1 MTRRLMMTMGLATL
15 LAFAAPLAAHDDYRF
30 IGTVVRIPA
39 GKLDVKQTK
48 DGKIISMKT
57 DSRQEEGSQQR
68 ITGRRQRRGRRPR
81 RQPARPARVGG
92 ETGAGTDDQ
101 VTSVAVR
108 TASRLTMLSHRAPA
122 NR

>member
-57 DSRQEEGSQQR
+57 DSATIVTRDKKKVANSEL
-68 ITGRRQRRGRRPR
+68 
-81 RQPARPARVGG
+81 RVGANVVVDARG
-92 ETGAGTDDQ
+92 DSLQDLLVLE
-101 VTSVAVR
+101 VKLVP
-108 TASRLTMLSHRAPA
+108 APTTK
-122 NR
+122 